1 MACLDTTILIDLL
14 RRRPDAL
21 EMLSR
26 LENSGEDLTTTPI
39 NIIEIYTGAYRS
51 EKSEENLEETE
62 RLIDDLILLELGRE
76 ESRICGS
83 IIAEM
88 LSKGEP
94 IGTMD
99 VIAGCIA
106 LCHGER
112 MVTRDAKH
120 YRRIE
125 GLNLET
131 Y

>member
-1 MACLDTTILIDLL
+1 MACLDTTFLIDLL

-21 EMLSR
+21 EKLTL
-26 LENSGEDLTTTPI
+26 LENSGEDLTTTPV
-39 NIIEIYTGAYRS
+39 NLIELYIGVYRS
-51 EKSEENLEETE
+51 EDPEANMEEAE

-76 ESRICGS
+76 ESRVCGS
-83 IIAEM
+83 IMSAM
-88 LSKGEP
+88 LSKGKP

-112 MVTRDAKH
+112 MVTRDARP

-125 GLNLET
+125 GLNMET